1 MDESN
6 PILKSIVWDNVG
18 YPGADFSFIPNL
30 VLDTVK
36 HSNYSSI
43 TMCGKLR
50 KFWLYNLVRGTL
62 DQSDHIT
69 LTLCLL

>member
-1 MDESN
+1 VDESN
-6 PILKSIVWDNVG
+6 PILKNLVWDNVG
-18 YPGADFSFIPNL
+18 FPGADFSFITNL

-50 KFWLYNLVRGTL
+50 KFRLYNLVWGTL

-69 LTLCLL
+69 FLS